1 MPVKYNPI
9 KDIPDLSGQSIFI
22 TGGTGGLGASSALEL
37 SKHNPA
43 HIYISGRNT
52 KNAES
57 IIEEI
62 QKSNKSTKVTFVECD
77 LSSLSAVQKAAELFL
92 AQTPPPRLDTLIC
105 NAGIMN
111 RPLETSEEGYE
122 IQFATNHLGHA
133 LLIRKLLPLL
143 EKTASEGK
151 DGRIVI
157 LSSLAWQMS
166 PIGGI
171 QFDRLQSTQ
180 SFPIGGPWQRYG
192 QTKLANL
199 LYARELAKRYPHLTC
214 VSIYPGIV
222 TTGLFDAMSFK
233 NKVLLYSFF
242 WWFMVRTEEG
252 VHNQLWAATRPK
264 EELSNGS
271 FYNPVGKFGDS
282 GLRRGAKDSKG
293 VLAKRLWEWTED
305 ALKGY

>member
-1 MPVKYNPI
+1 MPVKFNPS

-22 TGGTGGLGASSALEL
+22 TGGTGGLGAGTALEL

-52 KNAES
+52 KNAEK
-57 IIEEI
+57 IIAEI
-62 QKSNKSTKVTFVECD
+62 QKFNKSTKVTFVECD
-77 LSSLSAVQKAAELFL
+77 LSSLPAVQKAADHFL

-111 RPLETSEEGYE
+111 RPQETSKEGYE

-157 LSSLAWQMS
+157 LSSLAWQMH
-166 PIGGI
+166 PLGGI
-171 QFDRLQSTQ
+171 QFDRLRSGQ
-180 SFPIGGPWQRYG
+180 SFPILGPWQRYG

-222 TTGLFDAMSFK
+222 TTSLFDYMPFK
-233 NKVLLYSFF
+233 DKVMLYTCF
-242 WWFMVRTEEG
+242 WWFMVRPEKG
-252 VHNQLWAATRPK
+252 VLNQLWAATRPK
-264 EELSNGS
+264 EELKNGG
-271 FYNPVGKFGDS
+271 FYNPVGKLGDS
-282 GLRRGAKDSKG
+282 GLMRCAKDPKG
-293 VLAKRLWEWTED
+293 VHAKRLWEWTED